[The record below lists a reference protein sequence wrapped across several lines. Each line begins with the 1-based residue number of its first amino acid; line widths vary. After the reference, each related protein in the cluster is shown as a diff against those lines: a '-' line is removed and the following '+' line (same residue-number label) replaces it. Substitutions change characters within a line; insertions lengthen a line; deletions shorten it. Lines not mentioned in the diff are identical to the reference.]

1 MNKKAKIPLLLV
13 IIFYALYFTLTKVDW
28 MSGDA
33 QWFSKVDSSPIS
45 FVIKRYETWS
55 SRFWIEGAT
64 LIASKHL
71 ILFYIFTVILTLLFF
86 YSLSELFSFN
96 EYDSNLV
103 LVVFFMALFPVV
115 SLQSAGPIA
124 TIVNYIWPSALFLYW
139 LMTDRHRKM
148 KNIGSLQNLLS
159 ILFLGLAVFNEGL
172 AIILCLYLI
181 LCLIVEKKNFFN
193 TYRMICL
200 VISLLSFLNVLLCPG
215 NQNRG
220 MLEMARWFPTF
231 NHLSFL
237 DKILIQF
244 NNIASNL
251 IVSHNLLEVL
261 VILLFIKAI
270 QRRQRLSII
279 LSGAVIMLTSASH
292 QLISDRLSVIV
303 KESPEKEFNQQII
316 GTLLK
321 PTLIFATLILLIVL
335 IIILLYGKSKTSL
348 MIIVSIVITFSS
360 AMAISLSP
368 TLLASA
374 DRPLLFLY
382 FALVFNCIFLVNDL
396 SEFNERKA
404 SIIMDKS
411 K

>member
-124 TIVNYIWPSALFLYW
+124 TIVNYIWPSVLFLYW

-279 LSGAVIMLTSASH
+279 LSGAVIMLTSAYH

>member
-279 LSGAVIMLTSASH
+279 LSGAVIMLTSAYH

-316 GTLLK
+316 GTLLQ

>member
-1 MNKKAKIPLLLV
+1 MSKKAKIPLLLV

-148 KNIGSLQNLLS
+148 KNIGSLQNSLS
-159 ILFLGLAVFNEGL
+159 ILFLGLSVFNEGL

-181 LCLIVEKKNFFN
+181 LCLIIEKKNFFN

-200 VISLLSFLNVLLCPG
+200 GISLLSFLNVLLCPG

-303 KESPEKEFNQQII
+303 KESPGKEFNQQII

-348 MIIVSIVITFSS
+348 MIIASLVITFSS

>member
-1 MNKKAKIPLLLV
+1 MSKKAKIPLLLV

-148 KNIGSLQNLLS
+148 KNIGSLQNSLS
-159 ILFLGLAVFNEGL
+159 ILFLGLSVFNEGL

-270 QRRQRLSII
+270 QRKQRLSVI

-348 MIIVSIVITFSS
+348 MIIASLVITFSS

-396 SEFNERKA
+396 SKFSERKA

-411 K
+411 D

>member
-1 MNKKAKIPLLLV
+1 MSKKAKIPLLLV

-148 KNIGSLQNLLS
+148 KNIGSLQNSLS

-348 MIIVSIVITFSS
+348 MIIASLVITFSS

>member
-1 MNKKAKIPLLLV
+1 MSKKAKIPLLLV

-148 KNIGSLQNLLS
+148 KNIGSLQNSLS

-220 MLEMARWFPTF
+220 MLEIARWFPTF

-279 LSGAVIMLTSASH
+279 LSGAVIMLTSAYH

-303 KESPEKEFNQQII
+303 KESPEKEFNKQII
-316 GTLLK
+316 GTLLQ

-348 MIIVSIVITFSS
+348 MIIASLVITFSS

>member
-1 MNKKAKIPLLLV
+1 VNKKAKIPLLLV

-148 KNIGSLQNLLS
+148 KNIGSLQNSLS

-279 LSGAVIMLTSASH
+279 LSGAVIMLTSAYH

-303 KESPEKEFNQQII
+303 KESPEKEFNKQII
-316 GTLLK
+316 GTLLQ

>member
-148 KNIGSLQNLLS
+148 KNIGSLQNSLS

-316 GTLLK
+316 GTLLQ

>member
-148 KNIGSLQNLLS
+148 KNIGSLQNSLS

-220 MLEMARWFPTF
+220 MLEIARWFPTF

-279 LSGAVIMLTSASH
+279 LSGAVIMLTSAYH

-396 SEFNERKA
+396 SEFNERKN
-404 SIIMDKS
+404 
-411 K
+411 

>member
-148 KNIGSLQNLLS
+148 KNIGSLQNSLS

-279 LSGAVIMLTSASH
+279 LSGAVIMLTSAYH

>member
-1 MNKKAKIPLLLV
+1 
-13 IIFYALYFTLTKVDW
+13 

-148 KNIGSLQNLLS
+148 KNIGSLQNSLS

-220 MLEMARWFPTF
+220 MLEMARWFPAF

-279 LSGAVIMLTSASH
+279 LSGAVIMLTSAYH

-316 GTLLK
+316 GTLLQ

-348 MIIVSIVITFSS
+348 MIIASLVITFSS

>member
-45 FVIKRYETWS
+45 FMIKRYETWS

-148 KNIGSLQNLLS
+148 KNIGSLQNSLS

-215 NQNRG
+215 NQNRV
-220 MLEMARWFPTF
+220 MVEMARWFPTF

-279 LSGAVIMLTSASH
+279 LSGAVIMLTSAYH
-292 QLISDRLSVIV
+292 QLISDQLSVIL
-303 KESPEKEFNQQII
+303 KEAPEKEFNQQII
-316 GTLLK
+316 GTLLQ

-348 MIIVSIVITFSS
+348 MIIASLVITFSS

>member
-148 KNIGSLQNLLS
+148 KNIGSLQNSLS

-215 NQNRG
+215 NQNRV
-220 MLEMARWFPTF
+220 MVEMARWFPSF

-279 LSGAVIMLTSASH
+279 LSGAVIMLTSAYH
-292 QLISDRLSVIV
+292 QLISDQLSVIL
-303 KESPEKEFNQQII
+303 KEAPEKEFNQQII
-316 GTLLK
+316 GTLLQ

-348 MIIVSIVITFSS
+348 MIIASIVITFSS

>member
-115 SLQSAGPIA
+115 SLQYAGPIA

-148 KNIGSLQNLLS
+148 KNIGSLQNSLS

-279 LSGAVIMLTSASH
+279 LSGAVIMLTSAYH

-316 GTLLK
+316 GTLLQ

-396 SEFNERKA
+396 SEFNERKN
-404 SIIMDKS
+404 
-411 K
+411 

>member
-148 KNIGSLQNLLS
+148 KNIGSLQNSLS

-316 GTLLK
+316 GTLLQ

-348 MIIVSIVITFSS
+348 MIIASIVITFSS

-374 DRPLLFLY
+374 DRSLLFLY

>member
-148 KNIGSLQNLLS
+148 KNIGSLQNSLS

-215 NQNRG
+215 NQNRE

-279 LSGAVIMLTSASH
+279 LSGAVIMLTSAYH

-348 MIIVSIVITFSS
+348 MII
-360 AMAISLSP
+360 
-368 TLLASA
+368 
-374 DRPLLFLY
+374 
-382 FALVFNCIFLVNDL
+382 
-396 SEFNERKA
+396 
-404 SIIMDKS
+404 
-411 K
+411 

>member
-148 KNIGSLQNLLS
+148 KNIGSLQNPLS

-220 MLEMARWFPTF
+220 MLEMARWFPAF

-348 MIIVSIVITFSS
+348 MIIASIVITFSS

>member
-148 KNIGSLQNLLS
+148 KNIGSLQNSLS

-316 GTLLK
+316 GTLLQ

-348 MIIVSIVITFSS
+348 MIIASIVITFSS

>member
-45 FVIKRYETWS
+45 FVIKMDETWS

-148 KNIGSLQNLLS
+148 KNIGSLQNSLS

-279 LSGAVIMLTSASH
+279 LSGAVIMLTSAYH

-316 GTLLK
+316 GTLLQ

>member
-148 KNIGSLQNLLS
+148 KNIGSLQNSLS

-215 NQNRG
+215 NQNRE

-279 LSGAVIMLTSASH
+279 LSGAVIMLTSAYH

-348 MIIVSIVITFSS
+348 MIIASIVITFSS

>member
-1 MNKKAKIPLLLV
+1 
-13 IIFYALYFTLTKVDW
+13 

-148 KNIGSLQNLLS
+148 KNIGSLQNSLS

-348 MIIVSIVITFSS
+348 MIIASIVITFSS

>member
-148 KNIGSLQNLLS
+148 KNIGSLQNSLS

-220 MLEMARWFPTF
+220 MLEIARWFPTF

-279 LSGAVIMLTSASH
+279 LSGAVIMLTSAYH

-303 KESPEKEFNQQII
+303 KESPEKEFNKQII
-316 GTLLK
+316 GTLLQ

>member
-1 MNKKAKIPLLLV
+1 MSKKAKIPLLLV

-148 KNIGSLQNLLS
+148 KNIGSLQNSLS

-220 MLEMARWFPTF
+220 MLEIARWFPTF

-279 LSGAVIMLTSASH
+279 LSGAVIMLTSAYH

-316 GTLLK
+316 GTLLQ

-348 MIIVSIVITFSS
+348 MIIASIVITFSS

>member
-148 KNIGSLQNLLS
+148 KNIGSLQNSLS

-279 LSGAVIMLTSASH
+279 LSGAVIMLTSAYH

-303 KESPEKEFNQQII
+303 KESPEKEFNKQII
-316 GTLLK
+316 GTLLQ

>member
-1 MNKKAKIPLLLV
+1 MSKKAKIPLLLV

-148 KNIGSLQNLLS
+148 KNIGSLQNSLS

-279 LSGAVIMLTSASH
+279 LSGAVIMLTSAYH

-316 GTLLK
+316 GTLLQ

-348 MIIVSIVITFSS
+348 MIIASIVITFSS

-396 SEFNERKA
+396 SEFNERKN
-404 SIIMDKS
+404 
-411 K
+411 

>member
-148 KNIGSLQNLLS
+148 KNIGSLQNSLS

-316 GTLLK
+316 GTLLQ

-335 IIILLYGKSKTSL
+335 IIILLYVKSKTSL

>member
-148 KNIGSLQNLLS
+148 KNIGSLQNSLS

-279 LSGAVIMLTSASH
+279 LSGAVIMLTSAYH

-316 GTLLK
+316 GTLLQ

-348 MIIVSIVITFSS
+348 MIIASIVITFSS

-396 SEFNERKA
+396 SEFNERKN
-404 SIIMDKS
+404 
-411 K
+411 

>member
-1 MNKKAKIPLLLV
+1 MSKKAKIPLLLV

-71 ILFYIFTVILTLLFF
+71 ILFYVFTVILTLLFF

-148 KNIGSLQNLLS
+148 KNIGSLQNSLS
-159 ILFLGLAVFNEGL
+159 ILFLGLSVFNEGL

-193 TYRMICL
+193 TYRMVCL

-270 QRRQRLSII
+270 QRKQRLSVI

-303 KESPEKEFNQQII
+303 KKSPGKEFNQQII

-348 MIIVSIVITFSS
+348 MIIASLVITFSS

-396 SEFNERKA
+396 SKFSERKA

-411 K
+411 D

>member
-86 YSLSELFSFN
+86 YSLSELFSFY

-148 KNIGSLQNLLS
+148 KNIGSLQNSLS

-279 LSGAVIMLTSASH
+279 LSGAVIMLTSAYH

-348 MIIVSIVITFSS
+348 MIIASIVITFSS

>member
-148 KNIGSLQNLLS
+148 KNIGSLQNSLS

-279 LSGAVIMLTSASH
+279 LSGAVIMLTSAYH

-316 GTLLK
+316 GTLLQ

-360 AMAISLSP
+360 AMAVSLSP

>member
-71 ILFYIFTVILTLLFF
+71 ILFYIFTIILTLLFF

-148 KNIGSLQNLLS
+148 KNIGSLQNSLS

-279 LSGAVIMLTSASH
+279 LSGAVIMLTSAYH

-316 GTLLK
+316 GTLLQ

-348 MIIVSIVITFSS
+348 MIIASIVITFSS

>member
-279 LSGAVIMLTSASH
+279 LSGAVIMLTSAYH

-316 GTLLK
+316 GTLLQ

-348 MIIVSIVITFSS
+348 MIIASIVITFSS

>member
-148 KNIGSLQNLLS
+148 KNIGSLQNPLS

-279 LSGAVIMLTSASH
+279 LSGAVIMLTSAYH

-316 GTLLK
+316 GTLLQ

-348 MIIVSIVITFSS
+348 MIIASIVITFSS

>member
-1 MNKKAKIPLLLV
+1 VNKKAKIPLLLV

-148 KNIGSLQNLLS
+148 KNIGSLQNSLS

-279 LSGAVIMLTSASH
+279 LSGAVIMLTSAYH

-316 GTLLK
+316 GTLLQ

>member
-148 KNIGSLQNLLS
+148 KNIGSLQNSLS

-348 MIIVSIVITFSS
+348 MIIASLVITFSS

>member
-1 MNKKAKIPLLLV
+1 MSKKAKIPLLLV

-148 KNIGSLQNLLS
+148 KNIGSLQNSLS

-220 MLEMARWFPTF
+220 MLEIARWFPTF

-279 LSGAVIMLTSASH
+279 LSGAVIMLTSAYH

-303 KESPEKEFNQQII
+303 KESPEKEFNKQII
-316 GTLLK
+316 GTLLQ

-348 MIIVSIVITFSS
+348 MIIASIVITFSS

>member
-148 KNIGSLQNLLS
+148 KNIGSLQNSLS

-279 LSGAVIMLTSASH
+279 LSGAVIMLTSAYH

-316 GTLLK
+316 GTLLQ

-348 MIIVSIVITFSS
+348 MIIASIVITFSS

-404 SIIMDKS
+404 IIIMDKS

>member
-148 KNIGSLQNLLS
+148 KNIGSLQNSLS

-220 MLEMARWFPTF
+220 MLEIARWFPTF

-279 LSGAVIMLTSASH
+279 LSGAVIMLTSAYH

-316 GTLLK
+316 GTLLQ

-348 MIIVSIVITFSS
+348 MIIASIVITFSS